1 MLEGG
6 ESGLHLDH
14 RVGERIQLRRHAFH
28 PAHESTD
35 THQEQAHQPA
45 RSRHERGMAAYAS
58 PRLSSV
64 HRLLA
69 PSTGFPHAS
78 FGRSETFLRPA
89 TAPPFSFGC
98 GCFRLGSARL
108 FPPAG
113 AVLGRAG
120 AVSGFARL
128 GLGWALAED
137 GRAAGVV
144 CAAISASV
152 EAI

>member
-1 MLEGG
+1 M
-6 ESGLHLDH
+6 
-14 RVGERIQLRRHAFH
+14 V
-28 PAHESTD
+28 
-35 THQEQAHQPA
+35 
-45 RSRHERGMAAYAS
+45 AAYAS

-69 PSTGFPHAS
+69 PSTDFFSPPHAS
-78 FGRSETFLRPA
+78 FGRSDAFFRPTNA
-89 TAPPFSFGC
+89 APFSFGC

-120 AVSGFARL
+120 AASGFARL

-144 CAAISASV
+144 WAAISASV